1 MANGRGGYQR
11 PRNPAAW
18 SGPGQM
24 SQRTDGNEP
33 GRISGLP
40 YGENAP
46 ANELRQA
53 ASQTGEAG
61 VGAPPSRP
69 PGGGAPSGAQLP
81 DVFGPTKRPGE
92 PITAGAPGGPQVG
105 PQARRDPD
113 MPLRALARESLDKLG
128 YIHPE
133 LRMLL
138 ERRDLG

>member
-1 MANGRGGYQR
+1 MADGRGGYQR

-18 SGPGQM
+18 SGPGHL

-46 ANELRQA
+46 ANQLLQA
-53 ASQTGEAG
+53 AGQTGDAG

-69 PGGGAPSGAQLP
+69 PGGGAPGGVQLP

-92 PITAGAPGGPQVG
+92 PITAPPPGAGAPVIPRDDAAVIRAAY
-105 PQARRDPD
+105 QAHPT
-113 MPLRALARESLDKLG
+113 
-128 YIHPE
+128 PE
-133 LRMLL
+133 LERLL
-138 ERRDLG
+138 ERSTRA